1 MATQIIGSTVKRR
14 EDPRLITGNGT
25 YTDNMTLPRMAYL
38 TILRSP
44 HAHARIKKI
53 DASKARAMPGVLAVY
68 TGNDLK
74 NGGVNPIPVG
84 WVLPDIKI
92 GPHYPLALDT
102 ARYTGDG
109 IAAVVAIDRFTAQD
123 ALDLID
129 VDYEPLPVVVN
140 AEKAT
145 QPGAPQLH
153 PEAAN
158 NIAFYWKIG
167 GGDVE
172 RALAEADG
180 VIKQR
185 LINQRLIPNA
195 IEPRAALADY
205 QPATGQ
211 LTLYNTNQNPHI
223 IRLLL
228 ALVLGQPEHKLRIAS
243 PDVGGGFGSKIYLYA
258 DEVIAC
264 FASKQLGRPVKW
276 TEERTE
282 NYKATIHGRD
292 HVSDVQIAYK
302 KDGTITGLKVKTYAN
317 QGAYLSVFAPLV
329 PTFLYGPMLQGPYT
343 IPNVFVEVYGTNT
356 NTTPVDAYRG
366 AGRPEATYL
375 LERMVDL
382 VALELKMDPADVR
395 RKNIIPPF
403 LNGVYQTCMAYAYD
417 SGDYAGNLERAL
429 TNAGYVELRKQQAE
443 ARKQGKVV
451 GIGISTYTEITGA
464 APAQV
469 AASLGAAAALVESA
483 LVRVFP
489 LGKVQVMTG
498 SHAHGQGHETT
509 FAQIVADQ
517 LGLEVED
524 VEVVH
529 GDTDRI
535 PYGAGTYGSR
545 SQAVGG
551 AAIYVATQRVI
562 EKGKKLAA
570 HMLEAAEADLVFE
583 DGKYSVKGVPSKAVK
598 FTDVALEAYWPR
610 KVPADV
616 ELGLEATA
624 VFNPSN
630 FTFPDGTH
638 VAMVEVDPDTGKVTI
653 TKYVCVDDVGKVI
666 NPMIVEGQI
675 HGGIVQG
682 VGQAL
687 WEGAVYDDNGQL
699 LSGSMM
705 DYALPIASYFPKF
718 ETSRNE
724 TPSPVNPLGAK
735 GAGEA
740 GTVASTAAVANAV
753 MDALKPFGVKHID
766 MPLTSEKVW
775 RAMNGKL

>member
-1 MATQIIGSTVKRR
+1 MATRIIGSTVKRR

-25 YTDNMTLPRMAYL
+25 YTDNMTLPRMTYL

-53 DASKARAMPGVLAVY
+53 DASKARAMSGVLAVY

-74 NGGVNPIPVG
+74 QGGVNPIPVG

-92 GPHYPLALDT
+92 GPHYPLAIDT
-102 ARYTGDG
+102 ARYVGDG
-109 IAAVVAIDRFTAQD
+109 VAAVVASDRFTARD
-123 ALDLID
+123 ALDVID
-129 VDYEPLPVVVN
+129 VDYEPLPVVVDG
-140 AEKAT
+140 EKAM

-153 PEAAN
+153 SEAAD

-167 GGDVE
+167 GGDVDK
-172 RALAEADG
+172 ALAEADG
-180 VIKQR
+180 VITQR

-195 IEPRAALADY
+195 IEPRAAVADY

-228 ALVLGQPEHKLRIAS
+228 ALVMGQPEHKLRVVA

-292 HVSDVQIAYK
+292 HISDVQIGFK
-302 KDGTITGLKVKTYAN
+302 KDGTITGLKVKTWAN
-317 QGAYLSVFAPLV
+317 QGAYLSVFAPLI

-343 IPNVFVEVYGTNT
+343 IPNVFVEVYGTHT

-395 RKNIIPPF
+395 RKNVIPPF
-403 LNGVYQTCMAYAYD
+403 LDNVYQTCMAYAYD
-417 SGDYAGNLERAL
+417 SGNYAGNLEAAL
-429 TNAGYVELRKQQAE
+429 SRAGYTEMRKQQEE

-451 GIGISTYTEITGA
+451 GIGISTYMEITGA

-535 PYGAGTYGSR
+535 PYGAGTYCSR
-545 SQAVGG
+545 SQPVGG
-551 AAIYVATQRVI
+551 AAVYVATQRVI
-562 EKGKKLAA
+562 EKGKKLAS
-570 HMLEAAEADLVFE
+570 HMLEAAEADVVFE
-583 DGKYSVKGVPSKAVK
+583 GGKYSVKGAPSKAVK
-598 FTDVALEAYWPR
+598 FSDVALEAYWPR

-638 VAMVEVDPDTGKVTI
+638 IAMVEVDPDTGKVTI
-653 TKYVCVDDVGKVI
+653 TRYVCVDDVGKVI

-675 HGGIVQG
+675 HGGIAQG
-682 VGQAL
+682 IGQAL
-687 WEGAVYDDNGQL
+687 WEGAVYDENGQL

-740 GTVASTAAVANAV
+740 GTVASTAAIANAV
-753 MDALKPFGVKHID
+753 IDALKPFGVKHID

-775 RAMNGKL
+775 RAMHGKS